1 MCSGV
6 LEPDELSSII
16 EGVEK
21 GENHTLPGIQEE
33 VHRSAD
39 SISTLESDCL
49 TLESLEVD
57 LFEDVRA
64 SIQKSS
70 KVSNAANAR
79 NNTISGV
86 TETQRVVCKY
96 FFSISTLG
104 LGHRNKY
111 CSAIIPFALHMLMC

>member
-1 MCSGV
+1 VCSGV

-21 GENHTLPGIQEE
+21 GEKHTLPGIQEE

-49 TLESLEVD
+49 TLESLEGD

-70 KVSNAANAR
+70 KVSSAANAR
-79 NNTISGV
+79 SNTGSGV
-86 TETQRVVCKY
+86 TEIRSVVCKY
-96 FFSISTLG
+96 YFL
-104 LGHRNKY
+104 Y
-111 CSAIIPFALHMLMC
+111 LHFLYGIDINIVQLSFPSHCTC

>member
-1 MCSGV
+1 VSERYIFWVCSGV
-6 LEPDELSSII
+6 LDSDELSSII

-33 VHRSAD
+33 VQRSAD

-49 TLESLEVD
+49 TLESLEAD

-79 NNTISGV
+79 NNTGSGV
-86 TETQRVVCKY
+86 TETQSVGCKHY
-96 FFSISTLG
+96 FL
-104 LGHRNKY
+104 Y
-111 CSAIIPFALHMLMC
+111 LHLV